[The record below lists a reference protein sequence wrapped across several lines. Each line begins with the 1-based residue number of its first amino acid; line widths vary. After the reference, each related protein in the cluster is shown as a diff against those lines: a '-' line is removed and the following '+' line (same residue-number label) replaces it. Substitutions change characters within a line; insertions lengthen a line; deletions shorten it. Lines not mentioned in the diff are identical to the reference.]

1 MTLSHSLITR
11 LQFQHQTVR
20 ELIEGRNGDQL
31 KLRAIPDKWSAF
43 ENIAHLVS
51 YQPVFHVRLEKILS
65 ETNPSFER
73 YVADTDPEFE
83 ACRGKP
89 LNELLQSLNLVRSE
103 ILGKVNNLAEDQVAR
118 VATHPKY
125 GPLNIIQWTEF
136 FLLHEAHHLFTIF
149 QLLRLGDK
157 EIGKEEKS

>member
-11 LQFQHQTVR
+11 LQFQHQTIR
-20 ELIEGRNGDQL
+20 ELIEGRSEDQL

-51 YQPVFHVRLEKILS
+51 YQPVFHMRLEKILS

-83 ACRGKP
+83 ACREKP

-103 ILGKVNNLAEDQVAR
+103 LFGKLNNLAEDQLSR
-118 VATHPKY
+118 VAMHPKF
-125 GPLNIIQWTEF
+125 GLLNIVQWAEF

-157 EIGKEEKS
+157 EIGERGK